1 MKVLAINGSPRKNW
15 NTGLLLKNALD
26 GAALGGAEVELINLY
41 GLNFK
46 GCISCFACK
55 KLGGKSYGKCAVNDE
70 LRPVLDKVEE
80 ADALIIGSP
89 VYFGMVTG
97 ETRSFLERLLFQY
110 LVYDSNHSSL
120 NTRKMPVGIIYTMNV
135 PEEYLDMVGYRQM
148 FKTTVENP
156 LKRIFGE
163 TQELFVTDT
172 YQFEDY
178 SRYETSAFN
187 AEDKANRRRE
197 VFPEDCRKAFEMGV
211 DFTGRKTA
219 VLD

>member
-15 NTGLLLKNALD
+15 NTGMLLNKALE
-26 GAALGGAEVELINLY
+26 GAASSGAEVELINLY
-41 GLNFK
+41 ELNYK

-70 LRPVLDKVEE
+70 LKMVLDKVEE

-97 ETRSFLERLLFQY
+97 ETRSFLERLMFQY
-110 LVYDSNHSSL
+110 LVYDSSYSNL
-120 NTRKMPVGIIYTMNV
+120 NTKKIPVGIIYTMNV
-135 PEEYLDMVGYRQM
+135 SEAYLDTVGYPQTFM
-148 FKTTVENP
+148 ATVENP

-163 TQELFVTDT
+163 THTLFATDT

-178 SRYETSAFN
+178 TRYETSAFN
-187 AEDKANRRRE
+187 AEEKRVRRME
-197 VFPEDCRKAFEMGV
+197 VFPEDCKKAFEMGSN
-211 DFTGRKTA
+211 FTER
-219 VLD
+219 

>member
-1 MKVLAINGSPRKNW
+1 MKVLAVNGSPRKNW

-41 GLNFK
+41 ELNFK

-55 KLGGKSYGKCAVNDE
+55 KLGGKSYGKCAVNDG

-110 LVYDSNHSSL
+110 LVYDSDHSSL

-135 PEEYLDMVGYRQM
+135 PEEYLDTVGYRQM

-163 TQELFVTDT
+163 TQDLLVTDT

-187 AEDKANRRRE
+187 AEGKAKRRRE

-211 DFTGRKTA
+211 NFTGRKTA
-219 VLD
+219 VPD

>member
-41 GLNFK
+41 ELNFK

-55 KLGGKSYGKCAVNDE
+55 KLDGKSYGKCAVNDG

-120 NTRKMPVGIIYTMNV
+120 NTRKIPVGILYTMNV
-135 PEEYLDMVGYRQM
+135 PEEYLDTVGYRQM
-148 FKTTVENP
+148 FNTTVENP

-163 TQELFVTDT
+163 TQSLFVTDT

-197 VFPEDCRKAFEMGV
+197 VFPEDCRKAFEMGQC
-211 DFTGRKTA
+211 FTKENR
-219 VLD
+219 